1 MKCRDANVYPKF
13 VRYKNVKNKHK
24 VKNRYY
30 HRILLDEI
38 TTKNRSIRNLRQLD
52 EAESALHEFKTY
64 HKKHKTQKDKK
75 LVSQN
80 NK

>member
-13 VRYKNVKNKHK
+13 VRCKNVKNKHK

-64 HKKHKTQKDKK
+64 ITKNIKHRKTK
-75 LVSQN
+75 N
-80 NK
+80 